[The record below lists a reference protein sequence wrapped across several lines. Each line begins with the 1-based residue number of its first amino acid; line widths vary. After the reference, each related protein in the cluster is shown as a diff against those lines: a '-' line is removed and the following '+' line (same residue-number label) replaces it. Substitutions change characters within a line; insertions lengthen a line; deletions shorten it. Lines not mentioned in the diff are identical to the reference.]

1 MLIVI
6 VIIILMIIKI
16 YIIYGLIVYLLF
28 LFQDSRIRL
37 HEELYVINFDAV
49 KWSVETSVDISR
61 SIMYFHDA

>member
-49 KWSVETSVDISR
+49 K
-61 SIMYFHDA
+61 